1 MTQSQIRL
9 DNRMSLQ
16 LNSEATNL
24 RITKLKLE
32 DAGTNTNHP
41 ETVFGVLLKKKW
53 NIGDFG
59 KYHTFSSFL
68 ESVP

>member
-32 DAGTNTNHP
+32 DAGTDTNHP

-53 NIGDFG
+53 II
-59 KYHTFSSFL
+59 
-68 ESVP
+68 